1 MQATPRYGRTSWRL
15 ENVSSPWP
23 QVARAGIIRMRNR
36 NGWLFPLMVVAAG
49 SVTAFGCI
57 GIAAITGHLPLTRA
71 GLNPL
76 GDYMAAPAASIEPT
90 VTPQPQAVA
99 AQPVAVVA
107 VEGRAEATKAAAFQP
122 GKPAAVRKRSSER
135 TLN

>member
-1 MQATPRYGRTSWRL
+1 
-15 ENVSSPWP
+15 
-23 QVARAGIIRMRNR
+23 MRNR

-57 GIAAITGHLPLTRA
+57 GIAAITGHLALTRA
-71 GLNPL
+71 GANPL
-76 GDYMAAPAASIEPT
+76 GDYLAAPASSIEQT
-90 VTPQPQAVA
+90 VAPQPQAGA

-107 VEGRAEATKAAAFQP
+107 VEGRTEATKATAFQP
-122 GKPAAVRKRSSER
+122 GKPVGARKRASER